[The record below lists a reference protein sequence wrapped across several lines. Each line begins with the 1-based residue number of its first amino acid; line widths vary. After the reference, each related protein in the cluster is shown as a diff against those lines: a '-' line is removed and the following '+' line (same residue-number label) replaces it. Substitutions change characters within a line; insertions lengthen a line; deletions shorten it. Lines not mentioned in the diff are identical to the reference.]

1 MKGHLSA
8 LNVLDYY
15 RGKSAFVT
23 GSVLLSVAAV
33 REEGKVLIADN
44 RLYKSVDG
52 SPAGTVLIFQNFE
65 HSENR
70 IKLISKSLLVVFYMK
85 NLLKKF

>member
-15 RGKSAFVT
+15 RGKTVFVT

-33 REEGKVLIADN
+33 TEEGKVLISDKG
-44 RLYKSVDG
+44 LYKNADG
-52 SPAGTVLIFQNFE
+52 NPAGTELIFQNFE
-65 HSENR
+65 HSENL

-85 NLLKKF
+85 NLLE